1 MVPYSVPQILGSL
14 FLLLWYRLHH
24 GGETHGAQTGT
35 KTDDTPVAETGATS
49 GAHDA
54 TSGGNTS
61 TTGTNIP
68 ASASG
73 ASTTDTGTGT
83 GKDTGTGTTTSG
95 GATLPAVRPSDEDS
109 DTGLGPTAP
118 TPVLVKEQDL
128 ETGSYRWLLTFDDGG
143 MDDARRRA
151 LMVQQDLREQMLV
164 NEVAQTAKAFETVK
178 NPATGEDTSASVGG
192 LAQGTAAAGVA
203 DATAAAATPPVTLAA
218 MARSG
223 YSAAAELKAENAAI
237 AAAKAARSD
246 TSRAN
251 AAVRFQTVGYTR
263 APMRA

>member
-24 GGETHGAQTGT
+24 GGETHGAKTET

-49 GAHDA
+49 GANDA
-54 TSGGNTS
+54 TSGGNTA
-61 TTGTNIP
+61 TAGTNIP

-73 ASTTDTGTGT
+73 SSTTDTGT
-83 GKDTGTGTTTSG
+83 DTGG
-95 GATLPAVRPSDEDS
+95 GAALPAVRPSDEDK
-109 DTGLGPTAP
+109 DTGLGPAAP

-164 NEVAQTAKAFETVK
+164 NEVAQTAKAFEIVTTQTQSEE
-178 NPATGEDTSASVGG
+178 PSASVGG

-203 DATAAAATPPVTLAA
+203 DATAAAATPPISLAA

-237 AAAKAARSD
+237 AASKAAQSGA
-246 TSRAN
+246 SRAN